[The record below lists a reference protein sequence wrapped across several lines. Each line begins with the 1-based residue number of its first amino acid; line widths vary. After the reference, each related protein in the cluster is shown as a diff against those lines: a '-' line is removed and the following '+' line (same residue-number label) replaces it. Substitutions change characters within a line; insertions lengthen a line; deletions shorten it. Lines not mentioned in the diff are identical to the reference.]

1 MLLQAAP
8 PVVIQ
13 NVRNKYIINNSK
25 GKINFGDDRIQ
36 KCNGSS
42 SEEVEVQR
50 VSKKASVR

>member
-25 GKINFGDDRIQ
+25 GKINFGDDRTQ

-50 VSKKASVR
+50 VSKKASIR